1 MSASKGESIDE
12 LRRQYDRL
20 VRALPLFRELVSST
34 ELEVLHRRLV
44 QGVVDEFA
52 PHTAYLGRL
61 RPVRDCL
68 EVLVA
73 LGKGGAQL
81 PADLSLSHPLV
92 SAVVASESA
101 QVRAG
106 RKDSQRNAAGFLTQQ
121 GRSLLA
127 VKFHL
132 EGDETDVLVLESE
145 QDAAFNDGDAEFLLG
160 LVQTLETVLLNRYS
174 LSRSDR
180 EIELLLDVTAEKSAV
195 ARTLDESER
204 SLLLQKILQLAL
216 SRTRCRHGSVL
227 LLQEETG
234 DLRIEAETFS
244 LDYDQKVPTLLKRR
258 SGRPSGVVFRVVDE
272 NRLYLA
278 NDTDGDPYY
287 TPLLG
292 GTRAS
297 LAVPM
302 SFQGRCIGVILVES
316 QVAGYFTEE
325 HQQLMTA
332 LASTA
337 TSFVRRAQLHA
348 SMLGAKGRDDVFI
361 KGRGPAWEEVD
372 RRVERAAATDATVCL
387 RGESGTGKEL
397 VAHAIHFNSQRAK
410 LPLVTVNCAAIPG
423 ELLESELFGHVRGA
437 FTGAVT
443 DRPGRFEVADGGTLF
458 LDEIGDLPP
467 ALQVKLL
474 RVLQSGE
481 IRKVGS
487 DQSRTV
493 DIRIVAATSRNLE
506 EMVGRSLFREDLY
519 YRLMVVPIL
528 LPPLREYPDSIPG
541 MAKQFVR
548 DANVR
553 YGRSVIGL
561 SEESLA
567 ALHRHSFPGN
577 VRELRNIVERAVL
590 MTDESYVLPG
600 DLPGYLR
607 GEGPPPPMPGSLRDS
622 SPVAA
627 MPRAQDHGSGESAA
641 DLRAG
646 DASRFLASGEDF
658 KDWDYKGL
666 KADLVERFEARYL
679 DALLAAT
686 EGNVTRAAALAGIHR
701 VNLHRMLRKR
711 QDN

>member
-1 MSASKGESIDE
+1 MSVSSDDSIEE
-12 LRRQYDRL
+12 LRRQYERL
-20 VRALPLFRELVSST
+20 LRVLPLFRELVSST
-34 ELEVLHRRLV
+34 ELEVLHRRLAR
-44 QGVVDEFA
+44 GVADEFA
-52 PHTAYLGRL
+52 THAAYLGRL
-61 RPVRDCL
+61 RPVRDRL
-68 EVLVA
+68 EVLVV
-73 LGKGGAQL
+73 LGPGASEV

-92 SAVVASESA
+92 AALVDSENCELRAS
-101 QVRAG
+101 R
-106 RKDSQRNAAGFLTQQ
+106 RDSQSNAGGFLTAR

-132 EGDETDVLVLESE
+132 EGDQTDLLVLESAE
-145 QDAAFNDGDAEFLLG
+145 DDAFSDGDAEFLLG

-204 SLLLQKILQLAL
+204 SSLLQKILELAL

-227 LLQEETG
+227 LLQEDTG

-272 NRLYLA
+272 NCLYLA
-278 NDTDGDPYY
+278 NDTEGDPYY

-325 HQQLMTA
+325 HQQLLVA

-437 FTGAVT
+437 FTGAVI
-443 DRPGRFEVADGGTLF
+443 DRLGRFEVADGGTLF

-487 DQSRTV
+487 DQPRTV

-541 MAKQFVR
+541 MVKQFVR

-553 YGRSVIGL
+553 YGRSVVGL
-561 SEESLA
+561 SEESLS

-607 GEGPPPPMPGSLRDS
+607 GEGPPPPMPGSLCET
-622 SPVAA
+622 SPVVPTPGLA
-627 MPRAQDHGSGESAA
+627 DHVPGASSTT
-641 DLRAG
+641 LRSV
-646 DASRFLASGEDF
+646 DASRFLAPGDDF

-666 KADLVERFEARYL
+666 KADLVERFETRYL

-711 QDN
+711 QEN